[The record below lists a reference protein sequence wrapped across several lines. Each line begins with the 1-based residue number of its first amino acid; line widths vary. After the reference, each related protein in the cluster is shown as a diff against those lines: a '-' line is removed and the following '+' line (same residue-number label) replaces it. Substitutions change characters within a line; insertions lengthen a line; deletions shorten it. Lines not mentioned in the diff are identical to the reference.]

1 MANTNAPEGFTPW
14 GPLSRETPYVAGG
27 TIYKGDLVKMK
38 NDGTVVQCTAGATS
52 VLGAAMHYAISGDT
66 VNIADDQN
74 QQFVTQGDDATIAA
88 QTDCNTNYNIV
99 VGTASTKYRR
109 SAMQID
115 ASTEASDSNL
125 PIKVLRLL
133 PAVDNA
139 FGANCRVVCK
149 INNHQ
154 LGSGADVGTTG
165 V

>member
-1 MANTNAPEGFTPW
+1 MANANAPEGFAPW
-14 GPLSRETPYVAGG
+14 GPCERETPYVAGG
-27 TIYKGDLVKMK
+27 TIYKGDLVKFAS
-38 NDGTVVQCTAGATS
+38 DGSVVQAAAGATGC
-52 VLGAAMHYAISGDT
+52 VGAAMNYAVTGDT
-66 VNIADDQN
+66 VNVADDQN
-74 QQFVTQGDDATIAA
+74 QQFVAQGDDATIDA
-88 QTDCNTNYNIV
+88 QTDLNLNYNIV

-115 ASTEASDSNL
+115 ASTQATDSNL

-139 FGANCRVVCK
+139 YGANARVVCK

>member
-1 MANTNAPEGFTPW
+1 MANTSVVDGFRPW
-14 GPLSRETPYVAGG
+14 GPCERETPYVAGA
-27 TIYKGDLVKMK
+27 TIYKGDLVKFK
-38 NDGTVVQCTAGATS
+38 NDGTVEPAAAGAAGC
-52 VLGAAMHYAISGDT
+52 LGAAMHYAVSGDT
-66 VNIADDQN
+66 VNVADDPA
-74 QQFVTQGDDATIAA
+74 QQFIAQADDTIDA
-88 QTDCNTNYNIV
+88 QTDFNLNYNIT

-115 ASTEASDSNL
+115 GSTQATDSNL

-133 PAVDNA
+133 PAVGNELA
-139 FGANCRVVCK
+139 AACKVVCK

>member
-1 MANTNAPEGFTPW
+1 MANNSIVDGFTPW
-14 GPLSRETPYVAGG
+14 GRLERETPYVAGG
-27 TIYKGDLVKMK
+27 TIYKGDLVKFQ
-38 NDGTVVQCTAGATS
+38 NDGTVVVAAAGA
-52 VLGAAMHYAISGDT
+52 VGCLGASMHYAVSGDT
-66 VNIADDQN
+66 VNIADDPN
-74 QQFVTQGDDATIAA
+74 QQFSAQADDTVDA
-88 QTDCNTNYNIV
+88 QTDFNLNYNII

-115 ASTEASDSNL
+115 GSTQATDSNL

-133 PAVDNA
+133 PAQGNTLAVA
-139 FGANCRVVCK
+139 CKVVCK